1 MKIFVKILPLLLILP
16 GCYQASLTPMIG
28 PAAGAQQGKLAY
40 SAVST
45 GVNYGIKYQTGKF
58 PLEHIINKEKEKI
71 VKKIDKIENKI
82 INNSELIRNEFNSK
96 TEVFK
101 SKTNFEKDRWVLHL
115 KEIKNVSQ
123 RELFPANKQKYSYW
137 PKIK

>member
-1 MKIFVKILPLLLILP
+1 M
-16 GCYQASLTPMIG
+16 
-28 PAAGAQQGKLAY
+28 
-40 SAVST
+40 
-45 GVNYGIKYQTGKF
+45 
-58 PLEHIINKEKEKI
+58 EHIINKEKEKI

-101 SKTNFEKDRWVLHL
+101 SKANFEKDRWVLHL